1 MDVKHWEAM
10 LAQSFDDKRLSDS
23 EKQALSEWVDP
34 HREDDQTLGVLRAAL
49 FRYARENAPT
59 PEQAQI
65 IEWLGQTSRIL
76 LPKPRK
82 EAISSDVLFAPED
95 GIAERIAGLFRDAK
109 TSAKVCVFTIT
120 DDRITDAILAAH
132 KRGVQI
138 RILTD
143 NLKSL
148 DLGSDVDR
156 LEAAGIPVVRDQTEA
171 HMHHKFAIFDGT
183 TLANGSY
190 NWTRSAGALNQ
201 ENLVL
206 TREAALISEFER
218 YFERM
223 WEKLGA

>member
-1 MDVKHWEAM
+1 M
-10 LAQSFDDKRLSDS
+10 LAQSFDDQRISDA
-23 EKQALSEWVDP
+23 EKHLISDWVDTY
-34 HREDDQTLGVLRAAL
+34 RSDDQALGVLRAEL
-49 FRYARENAPT
+49 FRFARENAQT
-59 PEQAQI
+59 PEQAKI

-76 LPKPRK
+76 LPKSRK
-82 EAISSDVLFAPED
+82 ATETSSVFFAPED
-95 GIAERIAGLFRDAK
+95 GIAERIAGLFQEAK
-109 TSAKVCVFTIT
+109 KFAKICVFTIT
-120 DDRITDAILAAH
+120 DDRITSEILAAH
-132 KRGVQI
+132 KRGIQI

-156 LEAAGIPVVRDQTEA
+156 LEAAGIPVVRDHTEA
-171 HMHHKFAIFDGT
+171 HMHHKFAIFDGS

-206 TREAALISEFER
+206 THEPALINQFDG

-223 WEKLGA
+223 WIKLGT